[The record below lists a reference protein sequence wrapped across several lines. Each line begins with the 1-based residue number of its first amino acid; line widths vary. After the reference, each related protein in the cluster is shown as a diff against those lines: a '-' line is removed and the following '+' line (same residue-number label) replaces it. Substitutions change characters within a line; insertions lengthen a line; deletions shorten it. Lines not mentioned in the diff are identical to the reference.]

1 MPTDY
6 VHLHCHTAYSLLDG
20 AIRLPDMMKRAQ
32 ELGMSSVAITD
43 HGNMF
48 GAVNFFLKAKAAG
61 LKPIIGCEVYVA
73 PGDRRQQESRPGV
86 PVANHLVLLA
96 KNLTGYQ
103 NLVRL
108 VSAGYLEGFYYKP
121 RIDQELLKEH
131 SEGLI
136 ALSACLQGKVPSLL
150 LKDQEDKAL
159 EAARELA
166 SIMGPENFFIE
177 LQDAGI
183 PEQHK
188 INPGLIDIANRVG
201 LGVVATNDC
210 HFLLREQHEAHD
222 ALLCIQTGKTLQ
234 DTDRM
239 RLQPE
244 LYYKSG
250 DEMAALFGEVPGAI
264 ENSLEIARRCD
275 LELPL
280 GNLRFPVYPL
290 DNGETAEDRLRI
302 MAREGLDKRYKEFER
317 HGIEI
322 DKQIYE
328 DRMAYEL
335 EILEQKGFAGYF
347 LVVSDFI
354 NWAKDEG
361 IPVGPGRGSA
371 AGSLVAY
378 SMRITDL
385 DPLRYKLIF
394 ERFLNVERES
404 MPDIDV
410 DFCMD
415 RRGEVLE
422 YVSGKYGK
430 WNVAQIITFGSM
442 QARAVIRDV
451 GRVMSI
457 PYNEVDQVAKL
468 IPAEL
473 GITLDKALEKEP
485 RLKDRMKDDGQ
496 VKRLV
501 DIARSLEGLPRHAST
516 HAAGVVIG
524 DVPLSEVV
532 PLYKGPKDETVT
544 QYDMKCVEK
553 AGLIKFDFL
562 GLRTLTVIDLAVRMI
577 RQGPDP
583 DFDIAGIN
591 LEDEETYQ
599 LLCRGHTTGVF
610 QLESSGMKELL
621 AKMKPECFEDVI
633 ALVALYRPG
642 PLESGMVD
650 DFVACKHG
658 QKKVVYPLPQLEKV
672 LKETYGVIVYQ
683 EQVQEIARVLAGYS
697 LGEGDNLRRA
707 MGKKV
712 VEVMEEQRSRFMD
725 GAKDNSIDPKK
736 AADIFDLMAKFAGYG
751 FNKSHSAAYGL
762 IAFQTA
768 YLKAHFPLEFMAALL
783 TSEVNNSDKV
793 MLHIAECRDH
803 QLPVLPPDINQSGRN
818 FTVDKGEAI
827 RFGMAAVK
835 NVGEGAVEAII
846 AAREKEGPYKDIF
859 DLCERVDLRK
869 VNRRVMES
877 LIKCG
882 AFDSTGANRAQL
894 MAVLDEA
901 LETGQRMGR
910 DREAGQGSIFDI
922 MGAGGESAAPERV
935 MPALPEWEERDKLA
949 YEKEAL
955 GFYITGHPLS
965 AYQDDIKRLST
976 VDTVTIQ
983 AAGDGMKVRLA
994 GLPTEVKEK
1003 ITKKGDRM
1011 AFVRIED
1018 LKGSMEMIVFPDC
1031 YSASSEYLK
1040 AESPVLVKGVV
1051 DKDERGVKIKATQ
1064 IAPLDEAAHTMTAR
1078 LRLRVEA
1085 TGFTREA
1092 MVQLRQTLE
1101 KHKGSCRV
1109 SLHLKVPGKG
1119 EAILA
1124 LPDHYRVA
1132 PSPEFTDAVNGLFGH
1147 PVVEPVLTNE

>member
-1 MPTDY
+1 MPTDF
-6 VHLHCHTAYSLLDG
+6 VHLHTHTAYSLLDG
-20 AIRLPDMMKRAQ
+20 AIRLPDLMKRAQ
-32 ELGMSSVAITD
+32 ELGMHAAAITD

-48 GAVNFFLKAKAAG
+48 GVVNFYLKAKAAG
-61 LKPIIGCEVYVA
+61 IKPVIGCEVYVA
-73 PGDRRQQESRPGV
+73 PNDRRQHETKPGQ
-86 PVANHLVLLA
+86 PIANHLVLLA
-96 KNLTGYQ
+96 KDLTGYQ

-131 SEGLI
+131 CQGLI
-136 ALSACLQGKVPSLL
+136 AMSACLHGKVASLL
-150 LKDQEDKAL
+150 LVEQPDRAL
-159 EAARELA
+159 EAAKELA
-166 SIMGPENFFIE
+166 QIMGPENFFIE
-177 LQDAGI
+177 LQDAGL

-188 INPGLIDIANRVG
+188 INPGLIDIAKRLG
-201 LGVVATNDC
+201 LGLVATNDC
-210 HFLLREQHEAHD
+210 HFLLREHHD
-222 ALLCIQTGKTLQ
+222 AHESLLCIQTGKTLA
-234 DTDRM
+234 DADRM

-244 LYYKSG
+244 LYFKSG
-250 DEMAALFGEVPGAI
+250 DEMAALFSEVPEAI
-264 ENSLEIARRCD
+264 ANTVEIAGRCD

-280 GNLRFPVYPL
+280 GRLRFPVYPL
-290 DNGETAEDRLRI
+290 DNGETAEDRLRV
-302 MAREGLDKRYKEFER
+302 MARKGLDKRYQEFQR
-317 HGIEI
+317 HGYEF
-322 DKQIYE
+322 DRQEYE
-328 DRMAYEL
+328 DRLAYEL
-335 EILEQKGFAGYF
+335 DILIQKGFAGYF

-354 NWAKDEG
+354 NWAKDAG

-415 RRGEVLE
+415 RRGEVLD
-422 YVSGKYGK
+422 YVSDKYGK
-430 WNVAQIITFGSM
+430 LNVAQIITFGSM

-451 GRVMSI
+451 GRVMGI

-473 GITLDKALEKEP
+473 GITLEKALAKEP
-485 RLKDRMKDDGQ
+485 RLVERMEGDEQ
-496 VKRLV
+496 IKRLV
-501 DIARSLEGLPRHAST
+501 EIGRALEGLPRHAST

-532 PLYKGPKDETVT
+532 PLYKGSKDETVT

-577 RQGPDP
+577 RQGRDP
-583 DFDIAGIN
+583 RFDIAALD
-591 LEDEETYQ
+591 LEDKPTYQ
-599 LLCRGHTTGVF
+599 LLSRGDTTGVF

-621 AKMKPECFEDVI
+621 AKMRPECFEDVI

-697 LGEGDNLRRA
+697 LGEGDILRRA

-712 VEVMEEQRSRFMD
+712 AEVMEQQRERFMN
-725 GAKDNSIDPKK
+725 GAKEKSVDKKK

-768 YLKAHFPLEFMAALL
+768 YLKTHYPLEFMAALL

-803 QLPVLPPDINQSGRN
+803 KLPVLPPDINQSGRN
-818 FTVDKGEAI
+818 FTVSDDAI

-835 NVGEGAVEAII
+835 NVGVGAVEAII
-846 AAREKEGPYKDIF
+846 AAREKDGPYRDLF

-869 VNRRVMES
+869 VNRRVIES

-882 AFDSTGANRAQL
+882 AFDSTGARRAQL

-901 LETGQRMGR
+901 LETGQRLGR
-910 DREAGQGSIFDI
+910 DREAGQGSIFDL
-922 MGAGGESAAPERV
+922 MGDGGAQAGQPAQL
-935 MPALPEWEERDKLA
+935 PALPEWGEHDKLA

-976 VDTVTIQ
+976 VDTVSIQ
-983 AAGDGMKVRLA
+983 AAGDGMNVRLA
-994 GLPTEVKEK
+994 GLPTEIKEK

-1011 AFVRIED
+1011 AFVRLED
-1018 LKGSMEMIVFPDC
+1018 LKGSLEMVVFPDC
-1031 YSASSEYLK
+1031 YAASSAFLR
-1040 AESPVLVKGVV
+1040 AETPVLVKGVV
-1051 DKDERGVKIKATQ
+1051 DKDERGVKIKAVQ
-1064 IAPLDEAAHTMTAR
+1064 IAPMDQAAHAMTAR
-1078 LRLRVEA
+1078 LRLKLEA
-1085 TGFTREA
+1085 TGLTRESLVA
-1092 MVQLRQTLE
+1092 LRQTLE
-1101 KHKGSCRV
+1101 KHKGQCRV
-1109 SLHLKVPGKG
+1109 TLHLNVPGKG
-1119 EAILA
+1119 EAVLA
-1124 LPDHYRVA
+1124 LPEQYRVE
-1132 PSPEFTDAVNGLFGH
+1132 PSPDFTEAVNGLFGH
-1147 PVVEPVLTNE
+1147 SVVEPVLANE

>member
-1 MPTDY
+1 MPTDF
-6 VHLHCHTAYSLLDG
+6 VHLHTHTAYSLLDG
-20 AIRLPDMMKRAQ
+20 AIRLPDLMHRAQ
-32 ELGMSSVAITD
+32 ELGMQSVAITD

-48 GAVNFFLKAKAAG
+48 GVVNFYLKAKSAG
-61 LKPIIGCEVYVA
+61 LRPIIGCEMYVA
-73 PGDRRQQESRPGV
+73 PGDRRQQETRPGV
-86 PVANHLVLLA
+86 PVAHHLVLLA
-96 KNLTGYQ
+96 KDLTGYQ

-121 RIDQELLKEH
+121 RIDMELLKEH
-131 SEGLI
+131 HEGLI
-136 ALSACLQGKVPSLL
+136 ALSACLHGKVPSLL
-150 LKDQEDKAL
+150 LMEQEDKAL

-166 SIMGPENFFIE
+166 QIMGAENFFIE

-188 INPGLIDIANRVG
+188 INPGLIDLADRLG

-210 HFLLREQHEAHD
+210 HFLLREHHEAHD
-222 ALLCIQTGKTLQ
+222 ALLCIQTGKTLA
-234 DTDRM
+234 DSDRM

-250 DEMAALFGEVPGAI
+250 EEMAALFGQVPGAI
-264 ENSLEIARRCD
+264 ENTLEIARRCE

-290 DNGETAEDRLRI
+290 DNGETAEDRLRA
-302 MAREGLDKRYKEFER
+302 MARKGLDKRYKEFER

-322 DKQIYE
+322 DKQVYE
-328 DRMAYEL
+328 ERLAYEL
-335 EILEQKGFAGYF
+335 DILEQKGFAGYF

-354 NWAKDEG
+354 NWAKDAG

-422 YVSGKYGK
+422 YVSEKYGK

-473 GITLDKALEKEP
+473 GITLDKAISKEP
-485 RLKDRMKDDGQ
+485 RLKERMENDPQ

-501 DIARSLEGLPRHAST
+501 EIARALEGLPRHAST

-577 RQGPDP
+577 RQEPDP
-583 DFDIAGIN
+583 EFDIAAIN
-591 LEDEETYQ
+591 LEDKETYQ
-599 LLCRGHTTGVF
+599 LLCKGYTTGVF

-621 AKMKPECFEDVI
+621 AKMRPECFEDVI

-658 QKKVVYPLPQLEKV
+658 HKKVVYPLPQLASV

-712 VEVMEEQRSRFMD
+712 KEVMEEQRGRFMQ

-768 YLKAHFPLEFMAALL
+768 FLKAHYPLQFMAALL
-783 TSEVNNSDKV
+783 TSEVSNSDKV

-803 QLPVLPPDINQSGRN
+803 NLPVLPPDINQSGRN
-818 FTVDKGEAI
+818 FTVDDGAI

-846 AAREKEGPYKDIF
+846 AAREHDGPFKDIF
-859 DLCERVDLRK
+859 DFCERVDLRK
-869 VNRRVMES
+869 VNRRVVES

-882 AFDSTGANRAQL
+882 SFDSTGAKRAQL

-901 LETGQRMGR
+901 LETGQRLGR
-910 DREAGQGSIFDI
+910 DREAGQGSIFDL
-922 MGAGGESAAPERV
+922 MGGVQSAVPEAAL
-935 MPALPEWEERDKLA
+935 PPLPEWDEHDKLA

-965 AYQDDIKRLST
+965 AYSDDIKRLST
-976 VDTVTIQ
+976 VDTVSIQ

-994 GLPTEVKEK
+994 GLPTEIKEK

-1011 AFVRIED
+1011 AFVRLED
-1018 LKGSMEMIVFPDC
+1018 LKGSLEMIVFPDC
-1031 YSASSEYLK
+1031 YSSSADFLK
-1040 AESPVLVKGVV
+1040 SESPVLVKGVV
-1051 DKDERGVKIKATQ
+1051 DKDERGVKLKATQ
-1064 IAPLDEAAHTMTAR
+1064 VAPLDQAAHTMTAR
-1078 LRLRVEA
+1078 LRLKVEA
-1085 TGFTREA
+1085 TGFTRDT

-1101 KHKGSCRV
+1101 KHRGACRV
-1109 SLHLKVPGKG
+1109 SLHLSVPGKG
-1119 EAILA
+1119 EAVLA

-1132 PSPEFTDAVNGLFGH
+1132 PSPEFTDAVNSLFGH
-1147 PVVEPVLTNE
+1147 SVVEPVLAND